1 VVYAGGG
8 IGMGNAIEEFRTFI
22 ETTRIPVVATLKGLG
37 ALPTTHELALGM
49 MGMHGTKTANHAV
62 QTCDLLIC
70 VGARFD
76 DRATGRLNAFA
87 PNAKVIHLDVDRAEV
102 GKLRRADVPVIGNLR
117 HALTALTCKLGSIEP
132 WRRECTSSKETH
144 AWDYAAPG
152 TEVYAPG
159 FLKSLSDRAGDDSIV
174 ACDVGQHQMWVA
186 QHFHF
191 NRPSQHLSSGGLGTM
206 GYGLP
211 AAIGAQLA
219 FPNACVINVSGDGS
233 IMMNLQELATLRRYD
248 LPVKIVLFDNRALGM
263 VRQWQELF
271 HDKRYSEVDLSD
283 NPDFCR
289 VAESMGIPAF
299 RVEDRADVSGAID
312 RLLAEPGP
320 VLAHVLIHQEANVW
334 PIVGPGRSNSEML
347 HQHEVAREVAR

>member
-1 VVYAGGG
+1 
-8 IGMGNAIEEFRTFI
+8 
-22 ETTRIPVVATLKGLG
+22 
-37 ALPTTHELALGM
+37 
-49 MGMHGTKTANHAV
+49 
-62 QTCDLLIC
+62 
-70 VGARFD
+70 
-76 DRATGRLNAFA
+76 
-87 PNAKVIHLDVDRAEV
+87 
-102 GKLRRADVPVIGNLR
+102 
-117 HALTALTCKLGSIEP
+117 
-132 WRRECTSSKETH
+132 
-144 AWDYAAPG
+144 
-152 TEVYAPG
+152 
-159 FLKSLSDRAGDDSIV
+159 
-174 ACDVGQHQMWVA
+174 
-186 QHFHF
+186 
-191 NRPSQHLSSGGLGTM
+191 
-206 GYGLP
+206 
-211 AAIGAQLA
+211 
-219 FPNACVINVSGDGS
+219 VINVSGDGS

-299 RVEDRADVSGAID
+299 RVEDRADVSSAID